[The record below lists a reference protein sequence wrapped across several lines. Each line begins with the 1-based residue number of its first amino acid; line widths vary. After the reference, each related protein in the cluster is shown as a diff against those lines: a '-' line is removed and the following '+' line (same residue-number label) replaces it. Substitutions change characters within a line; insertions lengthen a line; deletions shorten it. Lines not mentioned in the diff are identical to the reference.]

1 MLSTDVRVARSEISD
16 RYYRFLFE
24 QERPVAFRS
33 RVVYFRLLLLVLF
46 LVARGV
52 AVFGQQPTPTPTPAP
67 QRTGR
72 SYSSEPPARKPP
84 PPAPQAQSPVT
95 FTDITNLT
103 GINFKRAP
111 SLTSVK
117 YLLEA
122 MGGGVAMFDY
132 DNDGRMDLFFTN
144 GAALKDPM
152 PKTEMPDKRDPK
164 CWNRLYH
171 QKADGTFEDVT
182 ESSGLKGS
190 GFSMGAAAADY
201 DNDKFTDLYV
211 TGYGGNYLYRNN
223 GDGTFT
229 DVTKKVGVG
238 GGGWSTSAGWID
250 YDRDGRL
257 DLFVGRYVEWD
268 FETGSVYCGEIRPGY
283 RAFCHPDNFRGAT
296 NILYHQRTDGTFED
310 VSAKAGIVEPGG
322 KALGVAFGDFDND
335 GFMDIFV
342 ANDSVRQSLY
352 HNKGDG
358 TFEDIAIS
366 SGAGYDEN
374 GKTYAGMGIDVADYD
389 NDGYMDIF
397 ITTLSNETYPLYHND
412 RDLSFTYATNSSG
425 VGQITL
431 LYSGWGTHFVDA
443 DNDGLLDLFVAQS
456 HVLDTIERTNPY
468 LKYKQTPLLMLNT
481 GKGFVNVSATAGPAF
496 GSALIGR
503 GAAFGDLNN
512 DGQIDAVV
520 AVLDGSPALL
530 RNNGTKNH
538 WLGLSLVGSK
548 SNRDGIGARVTIT
561 DGAGKQQ
568 IFDANT
574 SGSYLSSND
583 PRIIVGLGSSS
594 SVRKVEVSWP
604 SGTVQVIAEPQVDRY
619 LVVSEK
625 DAK

>member
-1 MLSTDVRVARSEISD
+1 MSASRSPLS
-16 RYYRFLFE
+16 
-24 QERPVAFRS
+24 P
-33 RVVYFRLLLLVLF
+33 LLILLF
-46 LVARGV
+46 LCVRPF
-52 AVFGQQPTPTPTPAP
+52 AVNGQQPTPGPTP
-67 QRTGR
+67 QRTGK
-72 SYSSEPPARKPP
+72 SYSSETPTKKPP

-95 FTDITNLT
+95 FTDITSLA

-111 SLTSVK
+111 SFTSVK

-122 MGGGVAMFDY
+122 VGGGVAMFDY

-152 PKTEMPDKRDPK
+152 PKSETPDKRDPK
-164 CWNRLYH
+164 YWNRLYH
-171 QKADGTFEDVT
+171 QKADGTFEDLT
-182 ESSGLKGS
+182 EISGLKGS
-190 GFSMGAAAADY
+190 GYSMGVAAADY
-201 DNDKFTDLYV
+201 DNDRHTDLYV
-211 TGYGGNYLYRNN
+211 TGYGGNYLYHNN

-229 DVTKKVGVG
+229 DVTKKAGVG
-238 GGGWSTSAGWID
+238 GGGWSTSTGWID

-268 FETGSVYCGEIRPGY
+268 FDAGSVYCGDIRPGY
-283 RAFCHPDNFRGAT
+283 RAYCHPDNFKGAT
-296 NILYHQRTDGTFED
+296 NLLYHQRADGSFED
-310 VSAKAGIVEPGG
+310 VSARAGIEEPGG

-374 GKTYAGMGIDVADYD
+374 GKTYAGMGIDAGDYD

-412 RDLSFTYATNSSG
+412 HDLSFTYATNSTG

-431 LYSGWGTHFVDA
+431 LYSGWGTHFIDA
-443 DNDGLLDLFVAQS
+443 DNDGLRDLFVAQS
-456 HVLDTIERTNPY
+456 HVLDTIEKTNLY

-481 GKGFVNVSATAGPAF
+481 GKGFVNVSATAGPVF
-496 GSALIGR
+496 SSSLTGR

-512 DGQIDAVV
+512 DGQIDVV
-520 AVLDGSPALL
+520 IGSLDDVPVVL

-548 SNRDGIGARVTIT
+548 SNRNGIGARITISDST
-561 DGAGKQQ
+561 GRKQ

-574 SGSYLSSND
+574 SGSYLSAND
-583 PRIIVGLGSSS
+583 PRIIVGLGAAT

-604 SGTVQVIAEPQVDRY
+604 SGNVQTVTEPQLDRY
-619 LVVSEK
+619 LVINEPS
-625 DAK
+625 AR